1 MQQEKSTRSSIGML
15 LIHKHSME
23 SKEEEQKFAWNYSL
37 LSNDK
42 EDIEFYALLEALK
55 NSTAIEEFKIKRDL
69 ILSTLDN

>member
-1 MQQEKSTRSSIGML
+1 M
-15 LIHKHSME
+15 HKRAME
-23 SKEEEQKFAWNYSL
+23 SKEKEQKFALNYSL

-69 ILSTLDN
+69 LLSALDD

>member
-1 MQQEKSTRSSIGML
+1 M
-15 LIHKHSME
+15 HKRAIE
-23 SKEEEQKFAWNYSL
+23 SKEEEQKFAWNSSL

-69 ILSTLDN
+69 ILSTLDD